1 MQGYYT
7 VSRFDDDEDA
17 TFKIK
22 AKIEAKKIA
31 DENEKIRNPPQQLLE
46 EACKQQQ
53 NPKNLART
61 HHLIQLSTLYIF
73 KGCKA
78 LDGVG
83 VWFLVDFRLRHMYIL
98 LYPCRKDELNKKKV
112 EYRLGAFEMEKL
124 RKCLK
129 NNKMRR
135 QGCLRICQGCD
146 KVVSSLFFL

>member
-98 LYPCRKDELNKKKV
+98 LYPCRKDELNKKKS
-112 EYRLGAFEMEKL
+112 R
-124 RKCLK
+124 
-129 NNKMRR
+129 
-135 QGCLRICQGCD
+135 
-146 KVVSSLFFL
+146 VSSWGFRDGEIKKMLKKQQNEAARMLKDMPRMR